1 MTRTVVRGAAGAVAG
16 ARSRWR
22 EAEYGIVEDSAS
34 CAPAAAEQIFGYVGR
49 GVGGLWGAGKGLLC
63 GATLGIGKGVVAGV
77 DKAYE
82 SAAPVVLSS
91 RQQQKVNRRVESA
104 AQACASEMA
113 PLLGSLAAGFAS
125 GALEGCSMAE
135 RQLSRAYD
143 VTMPEAA
150 KRDIEQRLEK
160 RFGAVMEHLVEPAV
174 AEAVQSLYIG
184 KIKPALT
191 TDKRM
196 PAWIRR
202 ILHDAADELW
212 ANVMVEVPHGLNKL
226 VDKGAGGVGA
236 DGTEVVGGGPAPTPP
251 PSPPDDDATRRRRRR
266 RRRHRRRSR
275 SRRRRRRRRRLHHRQ
290 SRSRRRSRRRRRR
303 RRRSPPPRAAARAR
317 RSARCGA
324 GSSTL
329 TCRTIARSGA
339 GCARRRRSR

>member
-1 MTRTVVRGAAGAVAG
+1 MTSRSPPSASEDAAAAAPAATPPTAAPSTEPRLHDGVRRAAGDIVGDLRARQEAATVGDSAWRARAGREDGPDHYQFGDVTRTVVRGATGAVAG

-34 CAPAAAEQIFGYVGR
+34 CAPAAPSSPSGAGAAEQIVGDVGR

-236 DGTEVVGGGPAPTPP
+236 DGTEVVGGGPA
-251 PSPPDDDATRRRRRR
+251 D
-266 RRRHRRRSR
+266 
-275 SRRRRRRRRRLHHRQ
+275 
-290 SRSRRRSRRRRRR
+290 
-303 RRRSPPPRAAARAR
+303 AAAVAAR
-317 RSARCGA
+317 
-324 GSSTL
+324 
-329 TCRTIARSGA
+329 
-339 GCARRRRSR
+339 